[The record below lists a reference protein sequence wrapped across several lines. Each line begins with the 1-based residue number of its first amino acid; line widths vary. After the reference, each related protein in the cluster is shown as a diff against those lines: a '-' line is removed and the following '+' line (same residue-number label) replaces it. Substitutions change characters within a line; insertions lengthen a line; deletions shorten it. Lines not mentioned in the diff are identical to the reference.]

1 VITNA
6 RPRLESTT
14 FPPFARLALAYAI
27 GVAGDVFVTVSLA
40 DTLFFSATTGQAR
53 PKVLLY
59 LLLTL
64 APFAVIAP
72 VFGPLLDKTRG
83 GRRLV
88 FAAAMAARAVLCLV
102 MASHVNGLAL
112 YPLAFGA
119 LVLSKVQS
127 VTKSALVPGV
137 IKDKDSFVLANS
149 RLALI
154 SILGGVAA
162 GPVAAVILRV
172 GHAPWV
178 LRAGSV
184 IFIVGIFAALGI
196 PRSEEVAKA
205 ETVDDREAL
214 HSRSI
219 LAAGSAMAI
228 LRGAVGFFTFFAAF
242 LLKTRH
248 EPAWIYGLVLM
259 MSAAGTG
266 VGSVIAPFLKRRTR
280 EEWMLAGA
288 LVVPSVPLVLAAHS
302 FGRPALVFAAAAIAA
317 SASVGRLA
325 FDSLLQRDGPD
336 AARGRAF
343 ARFETRFQLV
353 WVLGGL
359 LAVILPASGR
369 LGIFLIALVLLFAGL
384 SYVGAVRRPG
394 PDDVQ
399 PAPAPVDDPDGSSS
413 APRDPKPAAE
423 VRDNRGPT
431 PEPSE

>member
-83 GRRLV
+83 GRRLT
-88 FAAAMAARAVLCLV
+88 FAAAMAARSVLCLV

-137 IKDKDSFVLANS
+137 IKDKETFVLANS

-154 SILGGVAA
+154 SILGAIVA
-162 GPVAAVILRV
+162 GPVAATILRV

-178 LRAGSV
+178 LRAGAV
-184 IFIVGIFAALGI
+184 IFMVGVVAALGI
-196 PRSEEVAKA
+196 PRAEEVTRG
-205 ETVDDREAL
+205 ETEDDRVVL

-219 LAAGSAMAI
+219 LAAGSAMGL

-242 LLKTRH
+242 LLKTKH
-248 EPAWIYGLVLM
+248 EPAWIYGAVLM
-259 MSAAGTG
+259 MSALGTG
-266 VGSVIAPFLKRRTR
+266 IGSLLAPLLRRRTR
-280 EEWMLAGA
+280 EEWILAGA
-288 LVVPSVPLVLAAHS
+288 LVVPSVPLVVAAHS
-302 FGRPALVFAAAAIAA
+302 FGRPALVFAAAAIALA
-317 SASVGRLA
+317 SSTGRLA
-325 FDSLLQRDGPD
+325 FDSLLQRDGSD

-353 WVLGGL
+353 WVCGALV
-359 LAVILPASGR
+359 AVIFPSSGR

-394 PDDVQ
+394 PEDAR
-399 PAPAPVDDPDGSSS
+399 PAGEPTDDPDPPQ
-413 APRDPKPAAE
+413 AERRDQGLVAE
-423 VRDNRGPT
+423 IAENRSPT
-431 PEPSE
+431 EDPSE